1 MQSEHPLRTTY
12 GWLAVIFSVLTA
24 GIGLAG
30 YLYYLHHEKAI
41 KQRVWHE
48 LAAVADLKTSQIA
61 QWRGGRAACARSIL
75 KNPYIAAEARQWFER
90 PGDPAR
96 RQRLLAWLEGLKEL
110 YRFQS
115 VVLLDEQGVERL
127 SVAGGKPAAAQ
138 LKALAAGTLRAKGT
152 VFTDLHRNGTPQ
164 GIHLAVTAPL
174 LIRQGPGTGVV
185 GVVVFWI
192 DPREELYPLI
202 QSWPTPS
209 PTAETLLVRREGDEV
224 VYLNELRHRRN
235 AAFVLRFPVGSAGLP
250 AAMAVSGR
258 EGMVQGSDYRQVPV
272 LAAVRHIPDSPW
284 HLVAKMDL
292 QEVYAPIR
300 ERAWLAVILTGLL
313 IAASG
318 LSVGLVWR
326 ARNLQF
332 LRKQFELEREKQA
345 LVQHYAYLTKYA
357 NDIILLMDEEGRIVE
372 ANDRA
377 LACYGYTRDELLQL
391 RIADLRSPESL
402 SELETHRRRLEEQQ
416 ELLFETVHQ
425 RKDGATFPVEVSA
438 RVVEVTG
445 RKFYQSIVRDITER
459 KRAEE
464 RVAHQARLLNEVN
477 DAVLSTDENYRITS
491 WNRAAE
497 HLYGLSAEEAIGKET
512 SQVIPNPKRGE
523 ARRTVAE
530 TGAWRGEVAWVRE
543 DGRELVTEHS
553 ASVIRS
559 AEGKPAGTVVIVRD
573 ITERKQAEKMLRMTQ
588 FAVDRARDAVFWVG
602 QDARLVYVNE
612 AACLSLGYSREELL
626 SMAVPDVDPDYPAE
640 VWAQHWEEL
649 QRRRSYL
656 FESRHRRKDGSL
668 FPVEV
673 AVSHLRFEDREYEC
687 AFARDITERK
697 RSEAAL
703 RGSEAALRRSREELR
718 TLAAGLLT
726 AQEEER
732 RRLSRELH
740 DDLNQRLAM
749 LAVEF
754 ESLEQHHPVLPE
766 GIRAQLGSLK
776 SRVVELSD
784 DLRRM
789 AYQLHPSILEH
800 LGLAV
805 ALKSYCE
812 EFSRR
817 EKIEA
822 KLIHHNVPALL
833 PQDTALCLYRVVQ
846 EGLRN
851 VARHSSS
858 PSVTVSLAGSRNRIR
873 LSITDLGVGFD
884 RLSVRGRR
892 GLGLISMEERVRLV
906 QGRFAVH
913 SQPGQ
918 GARIDV
924 RIPLPGKAATP
935 PA

>member
-1 MQSEHPLRTTY
+1 MRSEHRLRKTY

-30 YLYYLHHEKAI
+30 YLYYLHHQKAI
-41 KQRVWHE
+41 KHRVWDE
-48 LAAVADLKTSQIA
+48 LAAVADLKTGQIA
-61 QWRGGRAACARSIL
+61 QWRGERVACARSIL
-75 KNPYIAAEARQWFER
+75 KNPYIAAEVRQWFER
-90 PGDPAR
+90 PGDPVR

-110 YRFQS
+110 YHFQS
-115 VVLLDEQGVERL
+115 VVLLDEQGGERL

-138 LKALAAGTLRAKGT
+138 LKALAAGTLRTKGT
-152 VFTDLHRNGTPQ
+152 VFTDLHPNDTPQ
-164 GIHLAVTAPL
+164 GTHLAVTAPL
-174 LIRQGPGTGVV
+174 LVRQGPGTIVV
-185 GVVVFWI
+185 GVLVFWI
-192 DPREELYPLI
+192 DPHEELYPLI

-258 EGMVQGSDYRQVPV
+258 EGMVEGSDYRNVPV

-284 HLVAKMDL
+284 YLVAKRDV

-300 ERAWLAVILTGLL
+300 ERAWLAAILTGLL
-313 IAASG
+313 IVASG

-326 ARNLQF
+326 ARNLRF

-357 NDIILLMDEEGRIVE
+357 NDIILLLDEELRIVE

-377 LACYGYTRDELLQL
+377 PACYGYTRDELLQL
-391 RIADLRSPESL
+391 RIVDLRSPESR
-402 SELETHRRRLEEQQ
+402 SELEDHRRRLEEQRA
-416 ELLFETVHQ
+416 LLFETVHQ
-425 RKDGATFPVEVSA
+425 RRDRTTFPVEVNA
-438 RVVEVTG
+438 RVVEVDG

-464 RVAHQARLLNEVN
+464 RIAYQARLLNEVN
-477 DAVLSTDENYRITS
+477 DAVISTDENYRITS

-497 HLYGLSAEEAIGKET
+497 RMYGLSAEQAIGKET
-512 SQVIPNPKRGE
+512 SQVIPNPKREE
-523 ARRTVAE
+523 ARRTLAA

-559 AEGKPAGTVVIVRD
+559 AEGTHVGAVVIV
-573 ITERKQAEKMLRMTQ
+573 
-588 FAVDRARDAVFWVG
+588 
-602 QDARLVYVNE
+602 
-612 AACLSLGYSREELL
+612 
-626 SMAVPDVDPDYPAE
+626 
-640 VWAQHWEEL
+640 
-649 QRRRSYL
+649 
-656 FESRHRRKDGSL
+656 
-668 FPVEV
+668 
-673 AVSHLRFEDREYEC
+673 
-687 AFARDITERK
+687 RDITERK

-703 RGSEAALRRSREELR
+703 RESETALRRSREEMR
-718 TLAAGLLT
+718 ALAAGLLT
-726 AQEEER
+726 AQDDER

-740 DDLNQRLAM
+740 DDLNQKLAM
-749 LAVEF
+749 LAVDF
-754 ESLEQHHPVLPE
+754 ESLEQQHPVLPD
-766 GIRAQLGSLK
+766 GIRNQLGSLK

-800 LGLAV
+800 LGLVV

-812 EFSRR
+812 EFSKR
-817 EKIEA
+817 ERIEA
-822 KLIHHNVPALL
+822 RLTHHDVPTQL
-833 PQDTALCLYRVVQ
+833 PLDTALCLYRVVQ

-858 PSVTVSLAGSRNRIR
+858 PSVTVSLAGTRDSIR
-873 LSITDLGVGFD
+873 LSITDFGVGSD
-884 RLSVRGRR
+884 PLSAKGRG
-892 GLGLISMEERVRLV
+892 GLGFISMEERVRLV
-906 QGRFAVH
+906 HGSISIESR
-913 SQPGQ
+913 PGQ

-924 RIPLPGKAATP
+924 RIPLERRS
-935 PA
+935 

>member
-1 MQSEHPLRTTY
+1 MQSEHPLRKTY

-30 YLYYLHHEKAI
+30 YLYFLHHQKAI
-41 KQRVWHE
+41 KHRVWDG

-61 QWRGGRAACARSIL
+61 QWRGGRTACARTIL
-75 KNPYIAAEARQWFER
+75 KNPYTAAEVRQWFKR
-90 PGDPAR
+90 PGDSAR
-96 RQRLLAWLEGLKEL
+96 RQKLLAWLEDLKGL

-115 VVLLDEQGVERL
+115 VVLLDEQGGERL
-127 SVAGGKPAAAQ
+127 SVAGGKLPAAQ
-138 LKALAAGTLRAKGT
+138 LNALAAGTLRTKGAL
-152 VFTDLHRNGTPQ
+152 FSDLRRDDTPQ

-174 LIRQGPGTGVV
+174 LIRQGPGAVVV

-192 DPREELYPLI
+192 DPHEELYPLI

-209 PTAETLLVRREGDEV
+209 PTAETLLVSREGDEV

-235 AAFVLRFPVGSAGLP
+235 AAFVLRFPVGNAGLP

-258 EGMVQGSDYRQVPV
+258 EGMVEGSDYRHVPV
-272 LAAVRHIPDSPW
+272 LAAIRHIPDSPW
-284 HLVAKMDL
+284 HLVAKMDTD
-292 QEVYAPIR
+292 EVYAPIR
-300 ERAWLAVILTGLL
+300 ERAWLAAILTGLL
-313 IAASG
+313 IVASG

-326 ARNLQF
+326 ARGLQF
-332 LRKQFELEREKQA
+332 LRRQFEAERERLA

-357 NDIILLMDEEGRIVE
+357 SDIILLMDEEGRIVG

-377 LACYGYTRDELLQL
+377 LACYGYTRDELLRL

-402 SELETHRRRLEEQQ
+402 SELETHRRRLEERQ

-425 RKDGATFPVEVSA
+425 RKDRTTFPVEVSA
-438 RVVEVTG
+438 RVVEVDG

-464 RVAHQARLLNEVN
+464 RVAYQARLLNEVN
-477 DAVLSTDENYRITS
+477 EAVISTDENYRITS

-512 SQVIPNPKRGE
+512 SQVIPNPKREE

-559 AEGKPAGTVVIVRD
+559 AEGKHVGTVVIVRD

-588 FAVDRARDAVFWVG
+588 FAVDRARDAVFWMG
-602 QDARLVYVNE
+602 QDARLLYVNE
-612 AACLSLGYSREELL
+612 AACQSLGYSHEELL
-626 SMAVPDVDPDYPAE
+626 SMAVPDVDPNYPAE

-673 AVSHLRFEDREYEC
+673 AVNHLRFEDREYEC

-703 RGSEAALRRSREELR
+703 RESEAALRRNHEEMR
-718 TLAAGLLT
+718 ALAAGLLT
-726 AQEEER
+726 AQDDER

-740 DDLNQRLAM
+740 DDLNQKLAM
-749 LAVEF
+749 LAVDF

-776 SRVVELSD
+776 CRVIELSD

-789 AYQLHPSILEH
+789 AYQLHPSMLEH

-805 ALKSYCE
+805 ALESYCT

-822 KLIHHNVPALL
+822 RLTHHNVPTQL
-833 PQDTALCLYRVVQ
+833 PLDTALCLYRVVQ

-858 PSVTVSLAGSRNRIR
+858 PSVTVSLAGTRDSIR

-884 RLSVRGRR
+884 PLSVKSRG

-906 QGRFAVH
+906 QGHFAVH

-918 GARIDV
+918 GTRIEV
-924 RIPLPGKAATP
+924 RIPLPAKAAAP